1 MPAECVCARTQSA
14 ASVSSRGLESMSY
27 DSYYVA
33 ILKIWI
39 MIEKSKLVKYCQSLL
54 LGGWI

>member
-1 MPAECVCARTQSA
+1 MPAECVCARTQSV

-33 ILKIWI
+33 ILKI
-39 MIEKSKLVKYCQSLL
+39 
-54 LGGWI
+54 